1 MKRVM
6 LALMCCG
13 VLAAPAFAQD
23 EKDLASKSREELL
36 AELNKLAKD
45 VSNEMDGLERELA
58 KTSLGPAKADI
69 VAERMKKLRA
79 AMREGKTDELPEG
92 LREYLKAHPEEAARL
107 AGKTEAELKKIAEDE
122 AELRKLLAENPEIL
136 KKLAESEDAFE
147 DILQRQMAVEK
158 RLEDALKRT
167 EQATAKAEENLD
179 DSLEIAHEL
188 KSRSC

>member
-6 LALMCCG
+6 LALICCC

-23 EKDLASKSREELL
+23 EKDLSSKSREELL

-69 VAERMKKLRA
+69 VAERMKKLRE
-79 AMREGKTDELPEG
+79 AMKDGNAGELPEG
-92 LREYLKAHPEEAARL
+92 LREYLKAHPEDAAKL
-107 AGKTEAELKKIAEDE
+107 AGKSEAELKQIAEDE
-122 AELRKLLAENPEIL
+122 TELRRLLVENPEIL
-136 KKLAESEDAFE
+136 KKLAEDSDAFE

-167 EQATAKAEENLD
+167 EEATSKAEENLD
-179 DSLEIAHEL
+179 QSLEVAHEL